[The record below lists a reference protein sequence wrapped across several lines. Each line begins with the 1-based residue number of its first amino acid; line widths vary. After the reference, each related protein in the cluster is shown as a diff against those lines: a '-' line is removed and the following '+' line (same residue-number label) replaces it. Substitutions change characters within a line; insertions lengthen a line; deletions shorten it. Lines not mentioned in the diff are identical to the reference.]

1 MDTQKTPA
9 AARYTV
15 AAARARVIADIA
27 HDRWSTPET
36 MPVLRQI
43 GGHLTTA
50 AEHLDTY
57 TPGPALIVLP
67 VEACEALRK
76 ADTLAE
82 HHPHSR
88 FAQGFTNYVLAP
100 LTGRE
105 LPLPGR
111 LDPVRSQLGRREAQI
126 AHTIVML
133 HADDEQQAEQ
143 PNAWIR
149 EVMDAWRTWVQLSA
163 EVRVDN
169 ARPCNRRHP

>member
-1 MDTQKTPA
+1 MDPQNAPLT
-9 AARYTV
+9 ARYSL

-27 HDRWSTPET
+27 RDRWTTPET
-36 MPVLRQI
+36 MPVLWQI
-43 GGHLTTA
+43 
-50 AEHLDTY
+50 AEHLEAAAQRFDAH
-57 TPGPALIVLP
+57 TPSPIVDL
-67 VEACEALRK
+67 EACEALWA

-82 HHPHSR
+82 QHPHTR
-88 FAQGFTNYVLAP
+88 FAVDFTRYVLA
-100 LTGRE
+100 LLGGRP

-111 LDPVRSQLGRREAQI
+111 LDPVSPQFARREARI

-169 ARPCNRRHP
+169 ARPCNRHP